1 MNRGLIVYQ
10 MYSTCLAHPLILV
23 PLFEKQCSNLIGT
36 PFAIVPSDH
45 YSGKAPDLVQRK
57 VDSAGDFSNVDLSA
71 LIALVV
77 IQSFAVPPLVPD
89 SKQGMLI
96 DADSQK

>member
-1 MNRGLIVYQ
+1 MLHL
-10 MYSTCLAHPLILV
+10 T
-23 PLFEKQCSNLIGT
+23 GT

-45 YSGKAPDLVQRK
+45 YSGKASDLVQRK
-57 VDSAGDFSNVDLSA
+57 VDSAGDFSNVDSSA

-77 IQSFAVPPLVPD
+77 IPSFAVPPLVPD
-89 SKQGMLI
+89 SKQRMLI

>member
-1 MNRGLIVYQ
+1 MLHL
-10 MYSTCLAHPLILV
+10 T
-23 PLFEKQCSNLIGT
+23 GT

-77 IQSFAVPPLVPD
+77 IRSFAVPSLVPD
-89 SKQGMLI
+89 SKKEMLI
-96 DADSQK
+96 DSDSQK